1 MFTQVMMI
9 KDLSGKLKNIVNY
22 TLVLFG
28 INGIICVITTI
39 IGLATDRRLLGS
51 YDVSLITSLNKIMW
65 NVQFFS
71 FWVLVIGIVIGSLIA
86 MIYSFFND

>member
-1 MFTQVMMI
+1 MI
-9 KDLSGKLKNIVNY
+9 KDLSGKLKRVVNY

-51 YDVSLITSLNKIMW
+51 YDVSLINSLNKTMW

>member
-1 MFTQVMMI
+1 MI
-9 KDLSGKLKNIVNY
+9 KDLSRKLKSIVNY

-86 MIYSFFND
+86 MIYSLFND

>member
-9 KDLSGKLKNIVNY
+9 KDLSGKLKSIVNY
-22 TLVLFG
+22 SLVLFG

-86 MIYSFFND
+86 MIYSLFND

>member
-1 MFTQVMMI
+1 MI
-9 KDLSGKLKNIVNY
+9 KDLSGKLKSIVNY

-51 YDVSLITSLNKIMW
+51 YDVSLITSLNKIIW

-86 MIYSFFND
+86 MIYSLFND

>member
-9 KDLSGKLKNIVNY
+9 KDLSGKLKRVVNY

-51 YDVSLITSLNKIMW
+51 YDVSLITSLNKTMW

>member
-1 MFTQVMMI
+1 MI
-9 KDLSGKLKNIVNY
+9 KDLSGKLKSIVNY

-71 FWVLVIGIVIGSLIA
+71 FWVLVIGIVIGS
-86 MIYSFFND
+86 

>member
-1 MFTQVMMI
+1 MI
-9 KDLSGKLKNIVNY
+9 KDLSGKLKSIVNY

-86 MIYSFFND
+86 MIYSLFND

>member
-9 KDLSGKLKNIVNY
+9 KDLSGKLKRVVNY

-86 MIYSFFND
+86 MIYSLFND

>member
-9 KDLSGKLKNIVNY
+9 KDLSGKLKRVVNY

-51 YDVSLITSLNKIMW
+51 YDVSLITSLNKTMW

-86 MIYSFFND
+86 MIYSLFND

>member
-1 MFTQVMMI
+1 MI
-9 KDLSGKLKNIVNY
+9 KDLSGKLKSIVNY
-22 TLVLFG
+22 NLVLFG

-39 IGLATDRRLLGS
+39 IGLETDRRLLGS

-86 MIYSFFND
+86 MIYSLFND

>member
-1 MFTQVMMI
+1 MI
-9 KDLSGKLKNIVNY
+9 KDLSGKLKSIVNY

>member
-9 KDLSGKLKNIVNY
+9 KDLSGKLKSIVNY

>member
-9 KDLSGKLKNIVNY
+9 KDLSGKLKRVVNY

-51 YDVSLITSLNKIMW
+51 YDVSLINSLNKTMW

-86 MIYSFFND
+86 MIYSLFND

>member
-1 MFTQVMMI
+1 MI

-86 MIYSFFND
+86 MIYSLFND

>member
-9 KDLSGKLKNIVNY
+9 KDLSGKLKRVVNY

-51 YDVSLITSLNKIMW
+51 YDVSLINSLNKTMW

>member
-1 MFTQVMMI
+1 MI
-9 KDLSGKLKNIVNY
+9 KDLSGKLKRVVNY

-51 YDVSLITSLNKIMW
+51 YDVSLITSLNKTMW

>member
-1 MFTQVMMI
+1 MI
-9 KDLSGKLKNIVNY
+9 KDLSGKLKSIVNY

-51 YDVSLITSLNKIMW
+51 YDVSLINSLNKTMW

>member
-9 KDLSGKLKNIVNY
+9 KDLSGKLKSIVNY

-86 MIYSFFND
+86 MIYSLFND